1 MGKPGNTLSSQ
12 AFHSWFM
19 VCSGYL
25 LSGLRHAIAHI
36 ADVVMGF
43 ENAVCLALDNGAQVT
58 WKLAGKGLLIILF
71 RPVLTL
77 FNAVQNGLITHS
89 HCRLGLKPYPVQNS
103 RDAAGSVRFV
113 AQPLSFQA
121 ELLAKA
127 RSLQALLSEICL
139 ELRVRSHACRM
150 YVSGFTILAGLNQFF

>member
-43 ENAVCLALDNGAQVT
+43 EYAVCLALDNGAQVT
-58 WKLAGKGLLIILF
+58 RKLAGKGLLIILL

-77 FNAVQNGLITHS
+77 FNAVEDGLIAHS
-89 HCRLGLKPYPVQNS
+89 DCRLGLKPYPVQNS
-103 RDAAGSVRFV
+103 RDAAGSFRFV
-113 AQPLSFQA
+113 AQALCFNA
-121 ELLAKA
+121 EFLAKA
-127 RSLQALLSEICL
+127 SPFQALLSEIRL
-139 ELRVRSHACRM
+139 ELRISSHACRM
-150 YVSGFTILAGLNQFF
+150 YVSGFTI